1 MYIYNIVGC
10 FSIIFWLFALSFFII
25 FRQFSSGVLHHPAF
39 ILAIF
44 SPLSRSFKSGFV
56 FAFQSIL
63 RILIWRGLGF
73 ALFINIISYGER
85 ELNYQKVFLLALFL
99 LYLFTHICFFLFAN
113 TVTLSLM
120 ILTLQTHISLSRRDE
135 RSSCCFTVRIST
147 LATSLSSYLLVFQF
161 NSQFCVV
168 FYCFHLS
175 MLYRRFLVPSL

>member
-10 FSIIFWLFALSFFII
+10 FFSIIFWLFALSFFII

-85 ELNYQKVFLLALFL
+85 ELNYQKVFLLALFF
-99 LYLFTHICFFLFAN
+99 YIS
-113 TVTLSLM
+113 SL
-120 ILTLQTHISLSRRDE
+120 IS
-135 RSSCCFTVRIST
+135 
-147 LATSLSSYLLVFQF
+147 VF
-161 NSQFCVV
+161 SFC
-168 FYCFHLS
+168 
-175 MLYRRFLVPSL
+175 